1 MFPAR
6 LSLLMLSCTLDSD
19 SVRDHAPTNPA
30 AELLSRETQ
39 AAARMLGIEIH
50 LIDVRLM
57 GLISNRQQRAGVPDL
72 VLHDLR
78 LDVFPG
84 RQTSPELV
92 HPPAIGQDSP

>member
-57 GLISNRQQRAGVPDL
+57 GGTIEQYRTPLATISGSSPAV
-72 VLHDLR
+72 R
-78 LDVFPG
+78 LDVVPVRARWCPMVLAQF
-84 RQTSPELV
+84 
-92 HPPAIGQDSP
+92 